1 MALVIADLLPFPL
14 AFAHENPIRGL
25 QFVHSG
31 KANTI
36 GRDRIMTQAFW
47 IGKGKERRT
56 WGKSRFAPGLEE
68 ETLLDSGFF
77 SRSKLLISPENFLRY
92 QSY

>member
-14 AFAHENPIRGL
+14 VSAANENPIRGL

-31 KANTI
+31 KANKI
-36 GRDRIMTQAFW
+36 GPDRIMTQAFW

-68 ETLLDSGFF
+68 GTLLDSGV
-77 SRSKLLISPENFLRY
+77 FLALNC
-92 QSY
+92 